1 MNRYG
6 DSSEKIRTLI
16 QNHYFG
22 IKHTIT
28 ISMGVGEYQQ
38 DENIDQI
45 LGRIDEALLKAKSK
59 GRNRMES
66 C

>member
-1 MNRYG
+1 MENEFKTMN
-6 DSSEKIRTLI
+6 
-16 QNHYFG
+16 
-22 IKHTIT
+22 
-28 ISMGVGEYQQ
+28 QQ
-38 DENIDQI
+38 DENIDPI